1 MGHGIK
7 PSLRE
12 LIDLCKVSRRTAV
25 HLKSEVR
32 LIVSTVLRSAMQ
44 LNVAQPV
51 HSDELAETTGVRLTA
66 QLLLVQLS
74 AKCSCSCSCKM

>member
-12 LIDLCKVSRRTAV
+12 LIDLRKVSRRTAV

-66 QLLLVQLS
+66 QLL
-74 AKCSCSCSCKM
+74 AAAAFCKMHQYAST